1 MTGGGYYDY
10 STGLVPGYTRVEPI
24 PVKGH
29 LQHEMEI
36 MESFLFFLS
45 FLFFPYFS
53 ITFVAETGVAANIPY
68 SMLRT
73 YDIIYAR
80 VCMSL
85 CSVEVRMEGEVI
97 YRFLIL

>member
-1 MTGGGYYDY
+1 MTGGYCDY
-10 STGLVPGYTRVEPI
+10 STGLVPGYTRVESI

-36 MESFLFFLS
+36 MESFLFFS
-45 FLFFPYFS
+45 FLFFPYLFNH
-53 ITFVAETGVAANIPY
+53 FCCRDRVAANIPY

-73 YDIIYAR
+73 YDIICAR

-85 CSVEVRMEGEVI
+85 CSVEVGMEGEVI
-97 YRFLIL
+97 YRYLIL

>member
-36 MESFLFFLS
+36 MESFLFFS
-45 FLFFPYFS
+45 FFPF
-53 ITFVAETGVAANIPY
+53 
-68 SMLRT
+68 L
-73 YDIIYAR
+73 
-80 VCMSL
+80 SL
-85 CSVEVRMEGEVI
+85 LFNHLCCRDRSGG
-97 YRFLIL
+97 